1 MEKGGR
7 IMKCKT
13 CCHFDEIIS
22 HVFKKERINNYACT
36 YWCID
41 ISPGT
46 KGCQYHLEVEDGKV
60 RQDM

>member
-1 MEKGGR
+1 
-7 IMKCKT
+7 MKCKT